1 MDHVSDGYVE
11 VCDVNVTAN
20 EINCL
25 SFPIQNDIQSGI
37 KGGGGRRVS
46 SLSTSGG
53 NPHSLMKLCVCHRQ
67 EGPRMQSQLTKN

>member
-1 MDHVSDGYVE
+1 MSSSVWVFFTLGDNVTLQIKSLKSVSTLSMDHVSDGYVE

-37 KGGGGRRVS
+37 KGGGGE
-46 SLSTSGG
+46 
-53 NPHSLMKLCVCHRQ
+53 
-67 EGPRMQSQLTKN
+67 EGELTIN